1 MAFYRCSGGSSTT
14 YEDGND
20 IYYPIGSP
28 SQDDKLYK
36 EADVSA
42 IAYALGRS
50 LKISEMAGAV
60 TTIVEQGG
68 IINYSGTRAV
78 VLAECSILPLSEG

>member
-28 SQDDKLYK
+28 SQD
-36 EADVSA
+36 
-42 IAYALGRS
+42 AYALGRS